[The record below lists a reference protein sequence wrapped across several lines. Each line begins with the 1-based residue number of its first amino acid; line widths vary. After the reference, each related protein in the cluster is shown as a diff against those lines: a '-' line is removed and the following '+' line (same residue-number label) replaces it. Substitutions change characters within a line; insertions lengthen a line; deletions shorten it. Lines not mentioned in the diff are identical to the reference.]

1 MEIKIITN
9 RIEYILNKG
18 KVFMTIILLIFAF
31 IFSVSSIFSK
41 GSTSFGEDYDN
52 DYVLVKGAVFDG
64 EDETL
69 PFLSGLKIT
78 IHDIIVGKYSVTQR
92 LYKQVMKKAGHSDVS
107 PSYFSKKPKIKGEVS
122 DLRPVENV
130 SWYDA
135 ALFCDELSKM
145 QGLECV
151 YEFSDDGK
159 FRRAD
164 TKKNGWRLLSDNEWE
179 YVYRAGNKSQRD
191 FDFDSTETA
200 WLLEECT
207 HQVGLKKPNELGIY
221 DLHGNVF
228 EWTSTISP
236 KKILRKSE
244 AKGTSYAFVYDP
256 PQKYVAR
263 GGCWNS
269 SFERETLKPSE
280 KSNRVGFRICRNAT
294 LDAPQ

>member
-1 MEIKIITN
+1 MK
-9 RIEYILNKG
+9 K
-18 KVFMTIILLIFAF
+18 ILLIFAF

-64 EDETL
+64 EDENL

-191 FDFDSTETA
+191 FDFDFDSTETA

-228 EWTSTISP
+228 EWTSTIDISAKECLRRAEAH
-236 KKILRKSE
+236 KKAVENGK
-244 AKGTSYAFVYDP
+244 KGTFYAGSNP
-256 PQKYVAR
+256 KYVAR

-269 SFERETLKPSE
+269 SFEREALRPSE